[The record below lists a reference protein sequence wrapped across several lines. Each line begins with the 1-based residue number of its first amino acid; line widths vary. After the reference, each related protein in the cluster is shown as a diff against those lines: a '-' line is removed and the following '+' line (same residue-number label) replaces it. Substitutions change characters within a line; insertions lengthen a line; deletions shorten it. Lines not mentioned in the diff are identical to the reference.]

1 MRVVFSG
8 YSTSWKA
15 VKVLW
20 QPNFKVYRQTSI
32 LEFFPS
38 KDTLEEPKEEPIE
51 NFIVEDEEFE
61 FQEEESFVLGSNHF
75 EESNDDDDKTVFDH
89 FFEEFK
95 QIEMEEL
102 EFVKE
107 DGTYDKDKYEKWMN
121 CPICDDCSFKVE
133 KVEV

>member
-1 MRVVFSG
+1 MRLGSSA

-15 VKVLW
+15 VKVLR

-38 KDTLEEPKEEPIE
+38 NEPKEEPEEEPIE

-61 FQEEESFVLGSNHF
+61 FQEEESFVLGSNLF
-75 EESNDDDDKTVFDH
+75 EESNDDDDETVVDH
-89 FFEEFK
+89 FFKEFK

-121 CPICDDCSFKVE
+121 CPICDDCSFKVK
-133 KVEV
+133 KVKV